1 MDARSNV
8 QSKTQWGPMVE
19 RKVEELLSSAS
30 RALARILSQTSSSG
44 VWLQA
49 PEGETT
55 RTLLFDLLPEILLL
69 LGRVRGRAS
78 EGDVRPFSA
87 PLKARAQLAA
97 MEKDTAKLEDRVN
110 AALHVAQQSGHGSA
124 LEEALLLV
132 LELNARVRGLLLQWA
147 QGPEEPER
155 PLDDGQTHEAGDGF
169 VRKGAL
175 GAGSRPTA
183 AETFRKRE
191 DKKRRVEEKKA
202 LRQTFEGFA
211 RGGAAQGVE
220 EPAPLV
226 DDILELAKRY
236 KEGSLPWA
244 AKVLGIPVT
253 ADLERARKQFRLR
266 ARDFHPDASNHPRTV
281 EAFHLLQRAWEAFE
295 ALTTRASSNPR
306 ERK

>member
-1 MDARSNV
+1 MDARSNA
-8 QSKTQWGPMVE
+8 QSKTQWGRMIE

-30 RALARILSQTSSSG
+30 RALAHILSQASSSG
-44 VWLQA
+44 AWLQA

-55 RTLLFDLLPEILLL
+55 RLLLFDLLPEILLL
-69 LGRVRGRAS
+69 LGRVGGKAS
-78 EGDVRPFSA
+78 EGDVRLFFST
-87 PLKARAQLAA
+87 PLKVRAQLAA
-97 MEKDTAKLEDRVN
+97 IEKDTAKLEDRVN
-110 AALHVAQQSGHGSA
+110 AALHVAQQAGHGSVFV
-124 LEEALLLV
+124 EALLLV
-132 LELNARVRGLLLQWA
+132 LELNARVRDQLRQWA
-147 QGPEEPER
+147 QEREELGR
-155 PLDDGQTHEAGDGF
+155 PIEDGETLAGGDGF

-175 GAGSRPTA
+175 GAGGRPTA

-202 LRQTFEGFA
+202 LRQTFEGLA

-220 EPAPLV
+220 EPALFV

-244 AKVLGIPVT
+244 AKVLGVPVT

-266 ARDFHPDASNHPRTV
+266 ARDFHPDSSSHPRAV

-295 ALTTRASSNPR
+295 VLTTRHSSNPR
-306 ERK
+306 